1 MYTVC
6 KFQFNCFSRL
16 AAAVRK
22 YEQAASL
29 SPPPPPPPP
38 PSPIK
43 DQRCAKIT
51 LNKHFIQCNFRLR
64 QEEPHLRLSMI
75 S

>member
-29 SPPPPPPPP
+29 PPAPPPLPV
-38 PSPIK
+38 
-43 DQRCAKIT
+43 
-51 LNKHFIQCNFRLR
+51 RLR
-64 QEEPHLRLSMI
+64 INVILDLGKKNHILDYR
-75 S
+75 

>member
-29 SPPPPPPPP
+29 PPPP

-43 DQRCAKIT
+43 DQKCAKII
-51 LNKHFIQCNFRLR
+51 LDKHFIQCNFRLR